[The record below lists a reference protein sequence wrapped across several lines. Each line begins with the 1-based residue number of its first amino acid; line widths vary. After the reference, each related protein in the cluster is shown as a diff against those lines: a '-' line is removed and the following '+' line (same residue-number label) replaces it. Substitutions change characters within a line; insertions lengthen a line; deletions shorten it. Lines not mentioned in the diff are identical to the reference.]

1 MNFNKKV
8 KGFFI
13 SSLTALVAVCGVA
26 FGVTYKNAAVKAD
39 ETNGTVIAASELSE
53 DRKSVV

>member
-26 FGVTYKNAAVKAD
+26 FGVTYKNAAVKQP
-39 ETNGTVIAASELSE
+39 TGFQMTFRRLSTG
-53 DRKSVV
+53 

>member
-26 FGVTYKNAAVKAD
+26 FGVTYKNAAVKAAD
-39 ETNGTVIAASELSE
+39 GRSG
-53 DRKSVV
+53 DYRRDKS